1 MKKKLAGECSALFQ
15 SLPNRL
21 RELADNAGDPA
32 EVKRVLHTIEEITRH
47 GEEGIQGLV
56 KFSQKNVFARAF
68 DIALEW
74 RLGAMLSSSKT
85 QTISVAG
92 GNTMGLVNTIEEGLG
107 AVSAGWFG
115 KLTKAESQIM
125 RQQAKIQAQQMFSE
139 QMKVTEWIKAY
150 RGKNGD
156 HIWSTANKIEPQM
169 AESAAGKQVL
179 LNLNDPNSKDGLLNK
194 SLKVLGGVS
203 QFSGNL
209 LNRGDT
215 RTKLI
220 VGRAKHIS
228 EMYGHFV
235 RKGMDE
241 DSALRAATEQADRML
256 ETRADLRQQLETA
269 VALQKSGDDVPE
281 EMAKL
286 LDDLNVKDVKD
297 IEATLDAIDSG
308 RKAGQSATYTGDI
321 RRDPLDDAA
330 DYEVKPNLIDRAG
343 RHLQGFTSQV
353 ALARM
358 IAPFVKTPTN
368 IASETWE
375 RTMGMT
381 LGSVEATYRHFRG
394 KSGPLSDATFNFARR
409 LEHPDAA
416 VRAKA
421 AGELTLAVPVA
432 TGVIFLANTSDP
444 ETGLPRITGTGPKE
458 HRTRKM
464 WEQSGWQPRSIMV
477 GGKYISYDRLDPIT
491 GALFGFAADVSN
503 AINFS
508 SEDDIAT
515 RAEDFGMGMVAAIA
529 SNITSK
535 TWMSGVR
542 QMVDIAFGDS
552 DYKVANAITSALG
565 SFVPSAGRD
574 VAQMYDREIKDI
586 DGWGD
591 AVLAK
596 VPYFSQKVDVRRNF
610 LGEEVSYTD
619 SPGGKIWNTLMPFN
633 VSQVRD
639 SALAAEFK
647 NLEQGISMPS
657 TKMGGVDLKKDAY
670 DVDDQS
676 AYDRMLEISSTTKMG
691 GRTMRQ
697 ALRHLIGTE
706 SYQRLDSESIDG
718 ESNPRTDAIKKVV
731 ERYRKKARTQ
741 LLKERPEL
749 RADVQNHKE
758 QRLKRRQGLNFN
770 FYQQ

>member
-21 RELADNAGDPA
+21 RELAESGGDPS
-32 EVKRVLHTIEEITRH
+32 EVKRILHTIEEITRH
-47 GEEGIQGLV
+47 GEEGVQGLV
-56 KFSQKNVFARAF
+56 TFSQKNVFARGF

-85 QTISVAG
+85 QTISVVG
-92 GNTMGLVNTIEEGLG
+92 GNTMGLVNTIEEGIG
-107 AVSAGWFG
+107 AISAGWFG
-115 KLTKAESQIM
+115 KLSKSESRIM
-125 RQQAKIQAQQMFSE
+125 RQQAKIQAQSILSD
-139 QMKVTEWIKAY
+139 QMKVTEWLKAY

-156 HIWSTANKIEPQM
+156 HVWSTANKIEPQM

-179 LNLNDPNSKDGLLNK
+179 LNLNDPNAQDGLLNQ
-194 SLKVLGGVS
+194 SLRVIGGVS

-220 VGRAKHIS
+220 MGRAKHIS

-241 DSALRAATEQADRML
+241 DSALRAATDQADRML

-269 VALQKSGDDVPE
+269 VALKKSGGETTE
-281 EMAKL
+281 EMDNL
-286 LDDLNVKDVKD
+286 LRDLNVKDLED

-308 RKAGQSATYTGDI
+308 RKAGQDSTFTGDI
-321 RRDPLDDAA
+321 RRDPTDDVA
-330 DYEVKPNLIDRAG
+330 DIEVRPNIIDRAG
-343 RHLQGFTSQV
+343 RNLQAFTSQV

-375 RTMGMT
+375 RTMGMA
-381 LGSVEATYRHFRG
+381 LGSVEATYRKFRG
-394 KSGPLSDATFNFARR
+394 KSGPLGDATMNFARR

-432 TGVIFLANTSDP
+432 TGVIYLANTPDP
-444 ETGLPRITGTGPKE
+444 ETGLPRITGTGPKD

-477 GGKYISYDRLDPIT
+477 GGSYVSYDRLDPIT
-491 GALFGFAADVSN
+491 GALFGFAADISN

-508 SEDDIAT
+508 SEDDIASQ
-515 RAEDFGMGMVAAIA
+515 AEDLGMGLMTAIA

-535 TWMSGVR
+535 TWMTGVR

-552 DYKVANAITSALG
+552 EYKVANAVTGAIG

-574 VAQMYDREIKDI
+574 VAQMFDQEIKDI

-591 AVLAK
+591 AILAK
-596 VPYFSQKVDVRRNF
+596 VPYFSQKVDARRNF
-610 LGEEVSYTD
+610 MGEELSYTD

-639 SALAAEFK
+639 SALATEFK
-647 NLEQGISMPS
+647 NLEQGIAMPA
-657 TKMGGVDLKKDAY
+657 TQMGGVDLKSDAY
-670 DVDDQS
+670 DVDNQS
-676 AYDRMLEISSTTKMG
+676 AYDRMLEISSTTKIG
-691 GRTMRQ
+691 GRDMRQ

-706 SYQRLDSESIDG
+706 YYQRLDTESIDG
-718 ESNPRTDAIKKVV
+718 ESSPRTDALKKVV
-731 ERYRKKARTQ
+731 NRYRKKARTQ
-741 LLKERPEL
+741 IQRERPEL
-749 RADVQNHKE
+749 RRDVQNHTE
-758 QRLKRRQGLNFN
+758 QRRRRRQGLNFN

>member
-21 RELADNAGDPA
+21 RELAESGGDPA
-32 EVKRVLHTIEEITRH
+32 EVKRILHTIEEITRH

-56 KFSQKNVFARAF
+56 QFSQKNMFTRGF

-115 KLTKAESQIM
+115 KLTKAESRIM
-125 RQQAKIQAQQMFSE
+125 RQQAKIQAHQIFSE
-139 QMKVTEWIKAY
+139 QMKVTEWLKAY

-179 LNLNDPNSKDGLLNK
+179 MNLNDPNSKDGLLNQ
-194 SLKVLGGVS
+194 SLRVLGGVS

-220 VGRAKHIS
+220 MGRAKHIS
-228 EMYGHFV
+228 EMYGHFI

-241 DSALRAATEQADRML
+241 DSALRAATDQADRML

-269 VALQKSGDDVPE
+269 VALKKSGAETTE
-281 EMAKL
+281 EMDTL
-286 LDDLNVKDVKD
+286 LRDLKVQDVGD

-308 RKAGQSATYTGDI
+308 RRAGQDATFTGDI
-321 RRDPLDDAA
+321 RRDPLDDVA
-330 DYEVKPNLIDRAG
+330 DYEIKPNTIDRAG
-343 RHLQGFTSQV
+343 RALQGFTSRV
-353 ALARM
+353 ALARL
-358 IAPFVKTPTN
+358 IVPFVKTPTN

-375 RTMGMT
+375 RTMGMA

-394 KSGPLSDATFNFARR
+394 KSGALGEASMNFARR

-432 TGVIFLANTSDP
+432 TGVIFLANTADP
-444 ETGLPRITGTGPKE
+444 ETGLPRITGTGPRD

-477 GGKYISYDRLDPIT
+477 GGSYVSYDRLDPIS
-491 GALFGFAADVSN
+491 GALFGFAADISN

-508 SEDDIAT
+508 SEDDIGSK
-515 RAEDFGMGMVAAIA
+515 AEDLGMGLVSAIA
-529 SNITSK
+529 SNITNK

-542 QMVDIAFGDS
+542 QMVDIAFADS
-552 DYKVANAITSALG
+552 DHKVANAVTSAVG
-565 SFVPSAGRD
+565 SLVPSAGRD
-574 VAQMYDREIKDI
+574 VAQMFDREIKDI

-591 AVLAK
+591 AILAK
-596 VPYFSQKVDVRRNF
+596 VPYFSQKVDARRNF
-610 LGEEVSYTD
+610 MGEEVSYQD
-619 SPGGKIWNTLMPFN
+619 APGGKIWNTLMPFN
-633 VSQVRD
+633 VSKVRD
-639 SALAAEFK
+639 NALATEFR
-647 NLEQGISMPS
+647 NLDQGISMPS
-657 TKMGGVDLKKDAY
+657 TQMGGIDLKSDAY
-670 DVDDQS
+670 DVDNQS
-676 AYDRMLEISSTTKMG
+676 AYDRMLEISSTTKIG
-691 GRTMRQ
+691 GRDMRQ
-697 ALRHLIGTE
+697 ALRHLIGTDY
-706 SYQRLDSESIDG
+706 YQRLDTESIDG
-718 ESNPRTDAIKKVV
+718 ESSPRTDAIKKVV
-731 ERYRKKARTQ
+731 NRYRKKARTQ
-741 LLKERPEL
+741 LQKERPEL
-749 RADVQNHKE
+749 RKDVQNHSE
-758 QRLKRRQGLNFN
+758 QRRRRRQGLNFN